1 MPCLSSILPP
11 DPTDHHTACCCSTA
25 CGWHAT
31 TCSTACGCHATTY
44 STACSCHTTIY
55 LRLPRCHLLMP
66 AAAML
71 PPAQP
76 PVASTLLS
84 GPVASLPEP
93 EVSMPEGPALPKPEV
108 LWAVWT
114 CHAHARGLFFVGT
127 YSTYHSLSCS
137 ATVGSSIIS
146 LVICHA
152 MPPLDLWS
160 ASELFLC
167 HCQICSR
174 PPEQFLHR
182 CRTRVSCVAL
192 GLMNIV
198 IQ

>member
-1 MPCLSSILPP
+1 MCHVCPASSPATWSNWPPHSLLLFNRLQLPC
-11 DPTDHHTACCCSTA
+11 H
-25 CGWHAT
+25 
-31 TCSTACGCHATTY
+31 
-44 STACSCHTTIY
+44 
-55 LRLPRCHLLMP
+55 HLLNRLQLPHHQLPTAATLPSAQLP

-76 PVASTLLS
+76 PVASTLLL

-137 ATVGSSIIS
+137 ATVGSSSIS
-146 LVICHA
+146 LVISHA
-152 MPPLDLWS
+152 TPPLDLWS

-182 CRTRVSCVAL
+182 CRTRVAL

>member
-1 MPCLSSILPP
+1 MPCLSSILTCH
-11 DPTDHHTACCCSTA
+11 PTDHHTACCCSTA
-25 CGWHAT
+25 CGWHTT

-44 STACSCHTTIY
+44 STACRCHTTNY
-55 LRLPRCHLLMP
+55 LWLPRCHLLSCLQ
-66 AAAML
+66 L
-71 PPAQP
+71 PCCH
-76 PVASTLLS
+76 LLNRLW
-84 GPVASLPEP
+84 PLASLPEP

-108 LWAVWT
+108 LWTVWT

-137 ATVGSSIIS
+137 ATVGSSSIS

-152 MPPLDLWS
+152 TPPLDLWS

-167 HCQICSR
+167 HCQICRR

-182 CRTRVSCVAL
+182 CRTRVSHVAL